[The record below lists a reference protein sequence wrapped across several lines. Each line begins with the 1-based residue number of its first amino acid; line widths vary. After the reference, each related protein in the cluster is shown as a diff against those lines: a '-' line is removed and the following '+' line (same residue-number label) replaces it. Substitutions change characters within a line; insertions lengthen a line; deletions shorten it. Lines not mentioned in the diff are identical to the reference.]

1 MINTILLG
9 LIVISLYIL
18 IFIIRR
24 YLSAINEIKQFK
36 IMTDAQ
42 VDESLYKI
50 IDEYSDYIFNDYLIL
65 VFELRDLD
73 YINTEEEKKM
83 IKDLLERIM
92 GRMSN
97 TIMSKMILLYNK
109 DMIPDILAEKVTIK
123 VTQYVLEYNKP
134 KNK

>member
-50 IDEYSDYIFNDYLIL
+50 IDEYIDYICGCLYL
-65 VFELRDLD
+65 
-73 YINTEEEKKM
+73 
-83 IKDLLERIM
+83 
-92 GRMSN
+92 G
-97 TIMSKMILLYNK
+97 
-109 DMIPDILAEKVTIK
+109 
-123 VTQYVLEYNKP
+123 
-134 KNK
+134 KNSCVDG